1 MRSLRGLW
9 VFCALTSW
17 GVWVGLAQ
25 AQAQANSPQSLSSGL
40 DLGAFDRSVRPQ
52 DDLNAFVNGRWAA
65 QTVIPADRSSI
76 GTFDQLQETSTQQLR
91 QIVDRLGRESAAL
104 TDPNDR
110 AVVAFYRS
118 YMDTARLQRLGL
130 KPIVSLLESV
140 ERISSRAELAEA
152 FGSLSGVG
160 VSVPLEAQV
169 HPHQKRSS
177 EYVLDLSQGG
187 LGLPDRDY
195 YLSDDETFGKV
206 RQAYA
211 QHIERSLKLAGT
223 AHPDEAARQI
233 LALETALA
241 RVQWSR
247 VENRDPVKT
256 YNETAIMDL
265 PTVLPDFHWLGYIG
279 ALGAHTSTVNL
290 SQPTYLSGLSG
301 VLAAHP
307 LSAWRL
313 YLRWQ
318 VVRAYSPYLSKPFA
332 DEHFAFY
339 GTILEGIPKQK
350 ERWKR
355 GIELVDRQ
363 VGEALGRRYAE
374 TFFPPQSKARVET
387 LVRNLIATYAADIE
401 TLDWMGADTKRS
413 AHEKLDKL
421 LLKIGY
427 PDHWRDY
434 SSVTIQAD
442 DLLGN
447 VLRSTRFEHE
457 RMMAKLGHPVDRTE
471 WDMTPPTINAYYNPT
486 VNEIVFPAGILQPPF
501 FDSKA
506 DDAVNYGAV
515 GAVIGHEIS
524 HGFDDE
530 GSQFDAQGNLRNWW
544 TESDKEAFDLKAK
557 ALVAEYG
564 AFEPVKGFHI
574 NGELTLG
581 ENIADNSG
589 LAIAFKA
596 YQRSLGGQ
604 AAPVID
610 GFTGAQR
617 FYLGFAQVWREK
629 SRDEVVI
636 ELIKTDPHSMP
647 QYRVLGTVRNQP
659 GYYEAFGVGP
669 KDAAW
674 LPPEQRVLMW

>member
-1 MRSLRGLW
+1 MLSLGRSW
-9 VFCALTSW
+9 VLSGMVSW
-17 GVWVGLAQ
+17 GVLMGAAQ
-25 AQAQANSPQSLSSGL
+25 AGPAQTLSSGL
-40 DLGAFDRSVRPQ
+40 DLRTFDRSVRPQ
-52 DDLNAFVNGRWAA
+52 DDLNAFVNGHWAA
-65 QTVIPADRSSI
+65 TTVIPADRSSI
-76 GTFDQLQETSTQQLR
+76 GTFDQLQETSTKQLHE
-91 QIVDRLGRESAAL
+91 IVDRLGRKSASL

-110 AVVAFYRS
+110 AVDAFYRS
-118 YMDTARLQRLGL
+118 FMDTARLERLGL
-130 KPIVSLLESV
+130 KPIDGILGSV
-140 ERISSRAELAEA
+140 ERISSRSELAEA
-152 FGSLSGVG
+152 FGSLSRVG
-160 VSVPLEAQV
+160 VSVPLDAQV
-169 HPHQKRSS
+169 HPHQKRST
-177 EYVLDLSQGG
+177 EYVLDFSQGG

-195 YLSDDETFGKV
+195 YLSDDETFAKV
-206 RQAYA
+206 RHAYLE
-211 QHIERSLKLAGT
+211 HIERSLKLSGT
-223 AHPDEAARQI
+223 PHADEAARQI
-233 LALETALA
+233 VALETALA

-247 VENRDPVKT
+247 VDNRDPVKT
-256 YNETAIMDL
+256 FNEVAVTDL
-265 PTVLPDFHWLGYIG
+265 PG
-279 ALGAHTSTVNL
+279 ALADFNWVGFLGGLNAHAATVNI
-290 SQPTYLSGLSG
+290 SQPTYVSGLSG

-318 VVRAYSPYLSKPFA
+318 VLRAYSPFLSQPLA
-332 DEHFAFY
+332 GEHFAFY
-339 GTILEGIPKQK
+339 GTILEGVPKQK

-363 VGEALGRRYAE
+363 IGEALGRRYAE
-374 TFFPPQSKARVET
+374 TFFPPDSKARVET
-387 LVRNLIATYAADIE
+387 LVRNLIATYSADID

-434 SSVTIQAD
+434 SSVTIKAD
-442 DLLGN
+442 DLVGN
-447 VLRSTRFEHE
+447 VMRSTHFEHD

-486 VNEIVFPAGILQPPF
+486 LNEIVFPAGILQPPF
-501 FDSKA
+501 FDAGA

-544 TESDKEAFDLKAK
+544 TEADKEAFNRKAK
-557 ALVAEYG
+557 ALVAEYS

-589 LAIAFKA
+589 LAIAYKA
-596 YQRSLGGQ
+596 YQRSLGGRE
-604 AAPVID
+604 APVID
-610 GFTGAQR
+610 GFTGPQR
-617 FYLGFAQVWREK
+617 FYLGFGQVWRDK

-636 ELIKTDPHSMP
+636 ELIKADPHSMS
-647 QYRVLGTVRNQP
+647 QFRVLGTVRNQP